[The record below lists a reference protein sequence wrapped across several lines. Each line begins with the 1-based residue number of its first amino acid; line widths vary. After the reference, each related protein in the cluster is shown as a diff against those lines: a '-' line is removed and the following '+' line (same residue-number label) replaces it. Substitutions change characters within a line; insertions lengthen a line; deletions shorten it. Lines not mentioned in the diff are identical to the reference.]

1 MCGRF
6 TLTADWGLV
15 REWFFIE
22 LAERMERIAPRYN
35 VGPGQDVL
43 AIVGDGEGRRRA
55 GMLRWGLQPTWV
67 GPDGKKPAPL
77 MNARAESLAA
87 KPTFRGLLA
96 RRRCLVPADG
106 FYEWKR
112 GADGKNR
119 PMRAVLTERPLF
131 SFAALYDTYV
141 DESGARHHSCV
152 IVTTEPNRTMAEVHD
167 RMPAI
172 LRREDEALWLD
183 RSTTDAAALL
193 PLLRPYDD
201 AAMRLYPVSPDV
213 GNVRWDVPACIDPWT
228 EPAETPAS
236 EAPPTEGTL
245 F

>member
-22 LAERMERIAPRYN
+22 MAEQMERIAPRYN

-43 AIVGDGEGRRRA
+43 AVIAHEGKRRA
-55 GMLRWGLQPTWV
+55 GMLRWGLKPSWTGQS
-67 GPDGKKPAPL
+67 GKAPAPL
-77 MNARAESLAA
+77 MNARAESLASR
-87 KPTFRGLLA
+87 PTFKTLLA
-96 RRRCLVPADG
+96 RKRCIVPADG
-106 FYEWKR
+106 FYEWKKA
-112 GADGKNR
+112 ADGKKQPLR
-119 PMRAVLTERPLF
+119 VVLTDRPLF

-141 DESGARHHSCV
+141 TEDGTRHHSCV
-152 IVTTEPNRTMAEVHD
+152 IVTTEPNRTMADIHD

-183 RSTTDAAALL
+183 RGVSAPERLL

-201 AAMRLYPVSPDV
+201 DAMRAYPVSAAV
-213 GNVRWDVPACIDPWT
+213 GNVRWDAPACI
-228 EPAETPAS
+228 EEV
-236 EAPPTEGTL
+236 APPEPPPTLGTL
-245 F
+245 L

>member
-35 VGPGQDVL
+35 IAPGQDVL
-43 AIVGDGEGRRRA
+43 AIIAHEGVRRA
-55 GMLRWGLQPTWV
+55 GFLRWGFRSAR
-67 GPDGKKPAPL
+67 GGSPL
-77 MNARAESLAA
+77 INARAESLAER
-87 KPTFRGLLA
+87 PTFRKLLD
-96 RRRCLVPADG
+96 RRRCLIPADG
-106 FYEWKR
+106 YYEWKKTP
-112 GADGKNR
+112 DGKKR
-119 PMRAVLTERPLF
+119 PYRIVLTERPLF

-141 DESGARHHSCV
+141 TEDGARHHSCV
-152 IVTTEPNRTMAEVHD
+152 IVTTEPNRTMGAIHD

-183 RSTTDAAALL
+183 RSVSAPDRLL
-193 PLLRPYDD
+193 PLLRPYPDE
-201 AAMRLYPVSPDV
+201 AMRAYPVAASV
-213 GNVRWDVPACIDPWT
+213 GNVRRDEPDCIREVAEDSPPPAQ
-228 EPAETPAS
+228 
-236 EAPPTEGTL
+236 GTL